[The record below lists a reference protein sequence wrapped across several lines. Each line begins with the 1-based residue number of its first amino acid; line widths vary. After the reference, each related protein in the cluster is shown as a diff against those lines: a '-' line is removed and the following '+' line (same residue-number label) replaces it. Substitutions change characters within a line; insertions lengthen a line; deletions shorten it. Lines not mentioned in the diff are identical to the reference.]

1 MSAADT
7 ISDFMRS
14 IPTWV
19 TVTAEAFLLTVC
31 LVRAY
36 RQARARRAREAAA
49 KARADLQ
56 WWDEKNRLRYMGL
69 LSNEG
74 RRDEQLPR
82 RRRRGR

>member
-1 MSAADT
+1 MSTADT

-14 IPTWV
+14 IPIWS
-19 TVTAEAFLLTVC
+19 TVTAQAVLLTIS
-31 LVRAY
+31 LVRAH
-36 RQARARRAREAAA
+36 RRARARRAREAAA